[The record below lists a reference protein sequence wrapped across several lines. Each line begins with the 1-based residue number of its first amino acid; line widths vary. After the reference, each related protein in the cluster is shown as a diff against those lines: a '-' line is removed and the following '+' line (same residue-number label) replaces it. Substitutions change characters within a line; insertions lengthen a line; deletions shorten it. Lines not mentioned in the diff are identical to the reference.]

1 MILKL
6 NLLVDI
12 VGIIVF
18 SLTLLLFGV
27 AFPIGDLLI
36 SILALLIIVLF
47 FIIRK
52 WITYSCTQVECCIK
66 IVRSMNTDD
75 LVAYKA
81 HREEMIGCMSRTEKF
96 LLKHFY
102 KGLM

>member
-1 MILKL
+1 
-6 NLLVDI
+6 
-12 VGIIVF
+12 
-18 SLTLLLFGV
+18 
-27 AFPIGDLLI
+27 
-36 SILALLIIVLF
+36 
-47 FIIRK
+47 
-52 WITYSCTQVECCIK
+52 
-66 IVRSMNTDD
+66 MNTDD